1 MAATV
6 PEFYDFVSKRG
17 LSRDFLF
24 RVTDIQIIGGNIQQG
39 ELVLARAASVPG
51 RIIEDKIANYSGH
64 EFHLGGRAVYSQSD
78 GYPIEFY
85 CDEGST
91 LRSNLEAMS
100 KSTFDVLP
108 GGNAQNYG
116 IDSGASITLKQL
128 NKQFVGINT
137 ITLQGASIREIGD
150 IDYMIADG
158 TGEIVSFTASFAYQ
172 YYEMGA

>member
-6 PEFYDFVSKRG
+6 SQFYQFVANKG

-24 RVTDIQIIGGNIQQG
+24 RVTDIRIQGGNLQQD

-85 CDEGST
+85 CDESST
-91 LRSNLEAMS
+91 LRNNLEAMS
-100 KSTFDVLP
+100 RTTFDVLP
-108 GGNAQNYG
+108 GGGAQAYG
-116 IDSGASITLKQL
+116 INENAFITLIQL
-128 NKQFVGINT
+128 NKQFQGINR
-137 ITLQGASIREIGD
+137 ITLKGASIREIGD

-158 TGEIVSFTASFAYQ
+158 TGEIVSFTATFAYQ
-172 YYEMGA
+172 FYKIGA